1 MRVINAFEWTHVPHG
16 DDNAMV
22 RGCIVRCPC
31 GSAESVRANTLQGT
45 GGNDD
50 EREFEIISR
59 KLVKGG
65 WRIGR
70 KRRDHRCPKCV
81 ALLDAANS
89 KVMPMSQTTPPPAA
103 PIKIAADNIR
113 QITREDRRIIFE
125 KLNEVYVS
133 DKVGYAGNWTD
144 DKLAQDLG
152 VPRAWVRL
160 IRDENFGDEAGNED
174 LRKMLIE
181 ARTAVER
188 VRAIECEMRS
198 LLSLADKL
206 EKGIAEATRVMK

>member
-1 MRVINAFEWTHVPHG
+1 M
-16 DDNAMV
+16 
-22 RGCIVRCPC
+22 
-31 GSAESVRANTLQGT
+31 RANTLQGCS
-45 GGNDD
+45 GNDE
-50 EREFEIISR
+50 EREYEIVSR
-59 KLVKGG
+59 KFVKLG

-70 KRRDHRCPKCV
+70 KRRDHRCPNCV
-81 ALLDAANS
+81 ALLETANG
-89 KVMPMSQTTPPPAA
+89 KVTKPMQQIPSTPPSEPAPKPA
-103 PIKIAADNIR
+103 LVKVADNTR
-113 QITREDRRIIFE
+113 EITREDRRIIFE
-125 KLNEVYVS
+125 KLNEVYVN
-133 DKVGYAGNWTD
+133 DKVGYAGAWTD
-144 DKLAQDLG
+144 ERVAQDLG

-188 VRAIECEMRS
+188 VRAIEGEMRS